1 MTESLRPNTEGVQ
14 NDMRLFAVAFSRRG
28 YELALK
34 IKEKMTEHE
43 CSVFVK
49 CSALGELS
57 EKRKI
62 SECMAEW
69 VSEAD
74 GIIFVSSCGIAV
86 RLIAPYVNDKRT
98 DCAVTVVDENGRFAI
113 SLLSG
118 HIGGA
123 NELTEELAEK
133 ISAEP
138 VITTATDGRG
148 LFAVDVFAEKNDM
161 FISDMK
167 AAKKISAALLE
178 GERIGVVSDYPV
190 TGALPKGLIDKWEAV
205 PKNGIVISDKN
216 NTENLFENTLKF
228 VPRTIY
234 CGIGCRKNTGFA
246 DIENAVL
253 SAFKEI
259 DLNIKALKC
268 VSSIDLKKNESGI
281 NELCGKYKIPFYTY
295 TAEELKAVEGD
306 FTESEFVQSITG
318 VGSVCERSA
327 VRCSDGELIM
337 HKKVYNSVTVALAD
351 KKRGIDFE
359 N

>member
-1 MTESLRPNTEGVQ
+1 MK
-14 NDMRLFAVAFSRRG
+14 LFVVAFSRRG
-28 YELALK
+28 HELALK

-62 SECMAEW
+62 SDCMAEW
-69 VSEAD
+69 ISAAD

-123 NELTEELAEK
+123 NELAEELAEK
-133 ISAEP
+133 ISAKS

-161 FISDMK
+161 YISDMT

-178 GERIGVVSDYPV
+178 GESIGIASDYPI
-190 TGALPKGLIDKWEAV
+190 TGALPNGLVDKWETV
-205 PKNGIVISDKN
+205 PKSGIIISDKRE
-216 NTENLFENTLKF
+216 TENIFENTLKL

-234 CGIGCRKNTGFA
+234 CGIGCRKNTDFA

-253 SAFKEI
+253 SAFEEMN
-259 DLNIKALKC
+259 LNIKALKC

-295 TAEELKAVEGD
+295 TAEKLRSVEGD

-327 VRCSDGELIM
+327 VCCSGGKLIM
-337 HKKVYNSVTVALAD
+337 HKKVYNSVTIALAY